1 MKLKIIV
8 RVGDRYY
15 HPIHGWYEIVGI
27 VNNQTVEIKFDNTKN
42 IKRAL
47 KYHVIN
53 GKVKDDKSKFYHQVG
68 ESYTN
73 KYGRYE
79 IIKIL
84 PHKKAL
90 VKFENTGTIVE
101 SAICNIK
108 KGKIKDFNSPEICGI
123 GYIGSFRNYNERPS
137 KDGAYTVWRNMLMRC
152 YDEKI
157 HIKHPTYIGCT
168 VCDEWHNYSKFKQWF
183 DDNYIEGY
191 VLDKDILVKGNKVY
205 SPETCCFVPNEINAL
220 FTKRQNYRGE
230 SPIGVIFCKGQR
242 RFKACYKA
250 AFTKNNSKTYI
261 GSFSTSEEA
270 FEAYKNAKE
279 EYIKEVAEKYYKEG
293 KISEAVY
300 NVLMKYEVEITD

>member
-8 RVGDRYY
+8 RIGDRYY
-15 HPIHGWYEIVGI
+15 HPIHGWYEIVDI
-27 VNNQTVEIKFDNTKN
+27 VDNQTVEIKFDNTKN

-53 GKVKDDKSKFYHQVG
+53 GKVKDEKSKFYHQVG

-108 KGKIKDFNSPEICGI
+108 KGKIKDFNSPEFYGI

-137 KDGAYTVWRNMLMRC
+137 KDRAYTAWRNMLMRC
-152 YDEKI
+152 YDGKV
-157 HIKHPTYIGCT
+157 HIKRPTYTDCT
-168 VCDEWHNYSKFKQWF
+168 VCDEWHNYSNFKRWF
-183 DDNYIEGY
+183 DENYIEGN

-205 SPETCCFVPNEINAL
+205 SPDTCCFVPNEINAL
-220 FTKRQNYRGE
+220 LTKRQNYRGKL
-230 SPIGVIFCKGQR
+230 PIGVCYSESKIRYKVEFTCFSCKKYVG
-242 RFKACYKA
+242 Y
-250 AFTKNNSKTYI
+250 
-261 GSFSTSEEA
+261 FSTSEEA

-300 NVLMKYEVEITD
+300 NALMNYKVEITD